1 MSCCLCQTVPRG
13 AADVL
18 SKDYERGNCLV
29 VHNRAQ
35 HIIETCSCCG
45 HRVIPLGTA
54 MCQDTDIISGALAAG
69 FLAIVDRFDSTG
81 RIINTE

>member
-18 SKDYERGNCLV
+18 SKNYDRDNCLV

-35 HIIETCSCCG
+35 HVIETCSCCG
-45 HRVIPLGTA
+45 HRVDPLGVA
-54 MCQDTDIISGALAAG
+54 LCQNTELISSALKFG
-69 FLAIVDRFDSTG
+69 FLVVIDQFDGTG
-81 RIINTE
+81 RILNKE